1 MYRFFPTEISTI
13 FAVEEQ
19 WISIRKCVLFVV
31 LDSLFS
37 ALGSFPDLILF
48 QCQHGRQCHF
58 YYFATLW
65 LCEHLRVMTGNRDLP
80 LKLKQWPQTSM
91 LCYFFV
97 NLWQWGWCQDVTVTC
112 PEALSQRGRQ
122 CHCQCSF
129 SCQRCWL
136 GFWQNALIWNQAVVV
151 DKFAFFSWLLAFL
164 IIQKPLQWKY
174 FKWPLRRPDHTLMIM
189 KMTF

>member
-1 MYRFFPTEISTI
+1 MYRFFLTELSTI

-31 LDSLFS
+31 LDSFFY
-37 ALGSFPDLILF
+37 ALGSCPVLILF

-65 LCEHLRVMTGNRDLP
+65 LCEHLRVMTWP
-80 LKLKQWPQTSM
+80 TMKLKQWPQTSM

-97 NLWQWGWCQDVTVTC
+97 NLWQWGWCQGVTVTC

-129 SCQRCWL
+129 SCQRCRL
-136 GFWQNALIWNQAVVV
+136 GFWQNALIWNQAVVA
-151 DKFAFFSWLLAFL
+151 DKFFL
-164 IIQKPLQWKY
+164 DFLMIQKPLQWKY

>member
-1 MYRFFPTEISTI
+1 MCTFCCFGFFFLCS
-13 FAVEEQ
+13 
-19 WISIRKCVLFVV
+19 C
-31 LDSLFS
+31 
-37 ALGSFPDLILF
+37 PDLILF

-65 LCEHLRVMTGNRDLP
+65 LCDSQSLWAPEGDDREPRHSDLP

-97 NLWQWGWCQDVTVTC
+97 NLWQWGWCQYVTVTC

-129 SCQRCWL
+129 SCQRCRL
-136 GFWQNALIWNQAVVV
+136 GFWQNALIWNQAVVA
-151 DKFAFFSWLLAFL
+151 DKFALFLYFL

>member
-1 MYRFFPTEISTI
+1 MCTFCCFGFFFLCSWLLSWSHFISVSTWQTMS
-13 FAVEEQ
+13 FL
-19 WISIRKCVLFVV
+19 LFCY
-31 LDSLFS
+31 FM
-37 ALGSFPDLILF
+37 ALWAPEG
-48 QCQHGRQCHF
+48 
-58 YYFATLW
+58 AETLW
-65 LCEHLRVMTGNRDLP
+65 PTM
-80 LKLKQWPQTSM
+80 KLKQWPQTSM

-97 NLWQWGWCQDVTVTC
+97 NLWQWGWCQGVTVTC

-136 GFWQNALIWNQAVVV
+136 GFWQNALIWNQAVVA
-151 DKFAFFSWLLAFL
+151 DKFFL
-164 IIQKPLQWKY
+164 DFLMIQKPLQWKY